1 MIYITLFY
9 EFFKIGLF
17 AIGGGLAT
25 LPFLY
30 DLSER
35 YPWITTDSI
44 ADMVAISQS
53 TPGPLGINM
62 STYAGYQGG
71 GLLGGIIATIGLITP
86 SIIVIIII
94 AHILNKFKES
104 PYVESVFYGL
114 RPAVTGLIAA
124 AGFAVFKITILNMSK
139 FNITNKLLDIIN
151 YKATLLLIGIFVI
164 MKYFK
169 KHPIFYLFLGALAG
183 ILFKI

>member
-1 MIYITLFY
+1 MIYLTLFF

-30 DLSER
+30 NLCNNYS
-35 YPWITTDSI
+35 WITTDSI

-62 STYAGYQGG
+62 ATYAGYQGA
-71 GLLGGIIATIGLITP
+71 GIFGSIVATIGLITP
-86 SIIVIIII
+86 SIVIIII
-94 AHILNKFKES
+94 IAQILEKFKDS
-104 PYVESVFYGL
+104 PYVNSIFYGL

-124 AGFAVFKITILNMSK
+124 AGYAVFRITILNLDK
-139 FNITNKLLDIIN
+139 FNLTHKIMDIIN
-151 YKATLLLIGIFVI
+151 LKSTLLLIAIFI
-164 MKYFK
+164 LMKYVK
-169 KHPIFYLFLGALAG
+169 KHPVFYIFIGALAG
-183 ILFKI
+183 IIFKL